1 MSPQA
6 ATIIMTTEDL
16 KRLNRY
22 RKALEE
28 VRRVNGS
35 PDIEQALIVSIYEME
50 NFKSQDFGDSYG
62 GTC

>member
-1 MSPQA
+1 
-6 ATIIMTTEDL
+6 MTTEDL

-50 NFKSQDFGDSYG
+50 NFKSQSEVANDLDFGDSYG
-62 GTC
+62 GTG

>member
-1 MSPQA
+1 
-6 ATIIMTTEDL
+6 MTTEDL

-50 NFKSQDFGDSYG
+50 NFKSQSELANDLDFGDNYG
-62 GTC
+62 GTG

>member
-1 MSPQA
+1 
-6 ATIIMTTEDL
+6 MTTEDL

-50 NFKSQDFGDSYG
+50 NFKSQDFGDSSG
-62 GTC
+62 GTD